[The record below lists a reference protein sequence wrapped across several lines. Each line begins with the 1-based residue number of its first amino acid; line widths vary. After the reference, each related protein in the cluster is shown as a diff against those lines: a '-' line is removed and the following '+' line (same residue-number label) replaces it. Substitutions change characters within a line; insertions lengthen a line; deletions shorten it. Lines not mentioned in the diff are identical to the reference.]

1 MYGRRAP
8 YFFVAPGLLLLVV
21 FFAYPLLDTL
31 YLSLHRYNI
40 FSPPTFVG
48 LDNFRRAW
56 GDELF
61 WRVLA
66 NTLLYAIIVVP
77 ALVVLSFFMAL
88 LLDNSLRLIKVF
100 RTLYYIPVVTSIV
113 VAGIVWKWLYNADGL
128 LNAFLKGLGVSGP
141 SWLADV
147 RGVPEAFLG
156 LLGVETQ
163 AAWLTEP
170 AIALFAVAMVTVW
183 KAAPYYMIIYLAG
196 LQGIP
201 AQLKEAARVDG
212 AGWWQVVRHVIIPTI
227 KPYTLV
233 VSIIATIAALR
244 TFGEVYVMTGGGP
257 FHRTNLLA
265 YYIYTLG
272 FKYLEVGYAAAVS
285 LCLLVVIL
293 VFALLNFRLAGGD
306 NTGGGV

>member
-1 MYGRRAP
+1 MYGRYAP

-128 LNAFLKGLGVSGP
+128 LNAFPQRTGRQRPVVAGRCARRP
-141 SWLADV
+141 
-147 RGVPEAFLG
+147 RGVLG
-156 LLGVETQ
+156 PAGCRDPIRVVDRAGDCPVCRGHGHRVEGR
-163 AAWLTEP
+163 
-170 AIALFAVAMVTVW
+170 AV
-183 KAAPYYMIIYLAG
+183 LHDHLSG
-196 LQGIP
+196 
-201 AQLKEAARVDG
+201 
-212 AGWWQVVRHVIIPTI
+212 
-227 KPYTLV
+227 
-233 VSIIATIAALR
+233 
-244 TFGEVYVMTGGGP
+244 
-257 FHRTNLLA
+257 
-265 YYIYTLG
+265 
-272 FKYLEVGYAAAVS
+272 
-285 LCLLVVIL
+285 
-293 VFALLNFRLAGGD
+293 RLAGHPSPTQRSRPRRWRWLVAGRAPRHHPND
-306 NTGGGV
+306 PTLHARGFHHRHYRRLAHLRRGVQ